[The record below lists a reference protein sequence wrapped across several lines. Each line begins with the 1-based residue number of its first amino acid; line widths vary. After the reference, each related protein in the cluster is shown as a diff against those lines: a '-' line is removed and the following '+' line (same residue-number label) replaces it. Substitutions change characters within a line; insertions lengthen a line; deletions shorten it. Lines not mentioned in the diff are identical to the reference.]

1 MGRYGNIDYPT
12 VTKRA
17 FLLGVGLFLVGAVG
31 EIVGHAVFGP
41 LPGWEQT
48 LLLNAEIVGVLI
60 AVVAP
65 IVFGIVLPLTE

>member
-17 FLLGVGLFLVGAVG
+17 FLAGVALFLVGLVG
-31 EIVGHAVFGP
+31 ELVGHAYFAP
-41 LPGWEQT
+41 LPAWEET
-48 LLLNAEIVGVLI
+48 VLVSAEGLGVLI
-60 AVVAP
+60 ALLAP

>member
-17 FLLGVGLFLVGAVG
+17 FLLGATLFLVGGLG
-31 EIVGHAVFGP
+31 ELVGHALFGS
-41 LPGWEQT
+41 LPGWEET
-48 LLLNAEIVGVLI
+48 LLLNAEILGVLI